1 MSTSNDLRNALK
13 EARFP
18 APIQPIQTVKA
29 ALIPVNSELHDYLDL
44 TFDTDAVAALVSGS
58 IDTRI
63 TAVSSSI
70 NTTIGAV
77 SSSINTT
84 IGAVSSST
92 NTTINA
98 LSGSTNTT
106 INALSASVSA
116 TYITSASMVNTL
128 TSFIVFGGLG
138 GGYVN
143 DAAAAS
149 AGVPVGGLYH
159 TTGTVKVRLV

>member
-1 MSTSNDLRNALK
+1 
-13 EARFP
+13 
-18 APIQPIQTVKA
+18 
-29 ALIPVNSELHDYLDL
+29 
-44 TFDTDAVAALVSGS
+44 LVSGS